1 MIWWTLGKVAARL
14 VDAYSARD
22 AAQTDADRIAA
33 DVAIKQLE
41 ARQAAIVAGG
51 RWLAPV
57 QAAFAV
63 MFLIYNAKLII
74 WDKVLGLGVTDPLSP
89 ELYWLQ
95 GIVVGFIFLQAGVDK
110 VMRKV

>member
-1 MIWWTLGKVAARL
+1 MLWTLGKVAARL
-14 VDAYSARD
+14 VDAYAAREQ
-22 AAQTDADRIAA
+22 AKTDVDRIAA
-33 DVAIKQLE
+33 DVTIRQLE
-41 ARQAAIVAGG
+41 ARQAVLVAGG
-51 RWLAPV
+51 RWIAPV

-74 WDKVLGLGVTDPLSP
+74 WDKVLGLGTTDPLSP

-110 VMRKV
+110 WRRMV

>member
-1 MIWWTLGKVAARL
+1 MLWTLGKVAARL
-14 VDAYSARD
+14 VDAYTAREQ
-22 AAQTDADRIAA
+22 ARTDADRIAA
-33 DVAIKQLE
+33 DVTIRQLE
-41 ARQAAIVAGG
+41 ARQAVLVAGG
-51 RWLAPV
+51 RWIAPV

-95 GIVVGFIFLQAGVDK
+95 GIVVGFIFLQAGVDRLRR
-110 VMRKV
+110 VV

>member
-1 MIWWTLGKVAARL
+1 MWLALFGSIAENLASAYMAREE
-14 VDAYSARD
+14 AK
-22 AAQTDADRIAA
+22 TDAERIKA

-41 ARQAAIVAGG
+41 ARQAAVVSGG

-95 GIVVGFIFLQAGVDK
+95 NIVVGFIFLQAGVDR

>member
-1 MIWWTLGKVAARL
+1 MLWTLGKVAARL
-14 VDAYSARD
+14 VDAYMAREQ
-22 AAQTDADRIAA
+22 AKTDADRIAA
-33 DVAIKQLE
+33 DVTIRQLE
-41 ARQAAIVAGG
+41 ARQAVLVAGG
-51 RWLAPV
+51 RWIAPV

-110 VMRKV
+110 VMRRG

>member
-1 MIWWTLGKVAARL
+1 MWWTLGKIAAGL
-14 VDAYSARD
+14 VEAYTARD

-41 ARQAAIVAGG
+41 ARQAVLVADG

-74 WDKVLGLGVTDPLSP
+74 WDKVLGFGVTDPLSP

-95 GIVVGFIFLQAGVDK
+95 GIVVGFIFLQAGVDRWR
-110 VMRKV
+110 RKV